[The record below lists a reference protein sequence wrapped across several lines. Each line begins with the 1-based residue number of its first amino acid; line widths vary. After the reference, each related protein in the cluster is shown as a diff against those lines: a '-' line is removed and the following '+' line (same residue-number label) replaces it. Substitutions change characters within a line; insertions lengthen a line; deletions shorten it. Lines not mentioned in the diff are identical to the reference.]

1 MDKQR
6 TDAELVR
13 LACAGDKNAFG
24 QLIERYQQMSRRIAL
39 GMVSNEQVAKELAQ
53 EAMLQ
58 AYLSLDHLRD
68 EARFKS
74 WLYGIVL
81 NVCRSYIREQE
92 IDYFSWEAMMG
103 GVRFEA
109 IHFSGIAP
117 DPQEAAEE
125 RELHQLVLK
134 AVNALSPKNR
144 AATLLF
150 YYEQLSLLEIAAI
163 LDVSVTAVKGRLHKS
178 RKQLRERLLPLYL
191 EINHLKQ
198 RRKTMVKVTIADV
211 VVKKYEKTEDGK
223 QREHHIIVLL
233 DEAGQRALPIWVGPF
248 EGQTIA
254 MGLRGLSTPRPMTFN
269 FMASLLEAVDVEL
282 EEVRVEAL
290 KDETFYGVARLRN
303 GDRVQ
308 EVDARPSDA
317 IALAVR
323 TGSPIYVADEV
334 MKMAGVDVSREMAQ
348 GPKLGQGLD
357 GIIKEIE
364 EKMAVETKRREEK
377 LKEEVREGKT
387 RQAQREVIA
396 LVFGGER

>member
-1 MDKQR
+1 VEKQ
-6 TDAELVR
+6 TDAGLVA
-13 LACAGDKNAFG
+13 LARSGDKRAFG
-24 QLIERYQQMSRRIAL
+24 QLIERYQQMSKRVAL
-39 GMVSNEQVAKELAQ
+39 GMVANEQVAKELAQ

-58 AYLSLDHLRD
+58 AYLSLNHLRD
-68 EARFKS
+68 EGRFKS

-81 NVCRSYIREQE
+81 NVCRSYLRDQK
-92 IDYFSWEAMMG
+92 IDYFSWEAMRG

-109 IHFSGIAP
+109 IGFSSLAP
-117 DPQEAAEE
+117 DPQEAAET

-134 AVNALSPKNR
+134 AVNGLSPKNR

-150 YYEQLSLLEIAAI
+150 YYEQLSLTEIAAI

-178 RKQLRERLLPLYL
+178 RKQLRERLLPLYF
-191 EINHLKQ
+191 ERSQTEQ

-211 VVKKYEKTEDGK
+211 VVKRYEETEEGK
-223 QREHHIIVLL
+223 QREHYIIVLL
-233 DEAGQRALPIWVGPF
+233 DEVGQRALPIWVGPF

-254 MGLRGLSTPRPMTFN
+254 MGIRELSTARPMTFN
-269 FMASLLEAVDVEL
+269 FMATLLEAAEVEL

-290 KDETFYGVARLRN
+290 RDDTFYGVAKVRH

-334 MKMAGVDVSREMAQ
+334 MKTAGVDVSKEMAQ
-348 GPKLGQGLD
+348 GAKLGQGLD
-357 GIIKEIE
+357 EIAQELE
-364 EKMAVETKRREEK
+364 EKIAAEMEWCQEKLREEK
-377 LKEEVREGKT
+377 REDKT
-387 RQAQREVIA
+387 KQMQQEIIS
-396 LVFGGER
+396 LVFE

>member
-1 MDKQR
+1 M
-6 TDAELVR
+6 
-13 LACAGDKNAFG
+13 
-24 QLIERYQQMSRRIAL
+24 I
-39 GMVSNEQVAKELAQ
+39 
-53 EAMLQ
+53 
-58 AYLSLDHLRD
+58 
-68 EARFKS
+68 
-74 WLYGIVL
+74 
-81 NVCRSYIREQE
+81 
-92 IDYFSWEAMMG
+92 
-103 GVRFEA
+103 
-109 IHFSGIAP
+109 
-117 DPQEAAEE
+117 
-125 RELHQLVLK
+125 
-134 AVNALSPKNR
+134 
-144 AATLLF
+144 
-150 YYEQLSLLEIAAI
+150 
-163 LDVSVTAVKGRLHKS
+163 
-178 RKQLRERLLPLYL
+178 
-191 EINHLKQ
+191 
-198 RRKTMVKVTIADV
+198 KVTIADV
-211 VVKKYEKTEDGK
+211 MVKKHEKTEDGK
-223 QREHHIIVLL
+223 QKEHHIIVLL
-233 DEAGQRALPIWVGPF
+233 DEAGQRALSIWVGPF

-357 GIIKEIE
+357 GIVKEIE
-364 EKMAVETKRREEK
+364 EKMVVETKRREEK
-377 LKEEVREGKT
+377 LREEMREGKT

>member
-1 MDKQR
+1 MDKS

-13 LACAGDKNAFG
+13 LARSGDKNAFG
-24 QLIERYQQMSRRIAL
+24 QLIERYQQMTRRIAL
-39 GMVSNEQVAKELAQ
+39 GMVANDQVAKELAQ

-58 AYLSLDHLRD
+58 AYLSLNHLRD
-68 EARFKS
+68 ERRFKS

-81 NVCRSYIREQE
+81 NVCRSYIRDQK
-92 IDYFSWEAMMG
+92 IDYFSWEAMRG
-103 GVRFEA
+103 GVRFET
-109 IHFSGIAP
+109 IHFSSLAP

-125 RELHQLVLK
+125 RELHYLVLK

-150 YYEQLSLLEIAAI
+150 YYEQLSLPEIAAI

-211 VVKKYEKTEDGK
+211 VAKKYEETEDGK

-233 DEAGQRALPIWVGPF
+233 DEAGQRVLPIWVGPF

-254 MGLRGLSTPRPMTFN
+254 MGLHGLTTSRPMTFN

-290 KDETFYGVARLRN
+290 KDETFYSVARLRN

-308 EVDARPSDA
+308 EIDARPSDA

-334 MKMAGVDVSREMAQ
+334 MKMAGVDVSKEMAQ
-348 GPKLGQGLD
+348 EPKLGQGLD
-357 GIIKEIE
+357 GIVKEIE
-364 EKMAVETKRREEK
+364 EKIGAEMKRCKEKMREERY
-377 LKEEVREGKT
+377 EVTTK
-387 RQAQREVIA
+387 QANQEIMA
-396 LVFGGER
+396 LVFGGEM